1 MGMQCT
7 FGVASA
13 EDQNCEVDK
22 TYHADSDTYSAVIHD
37 KGMDDAFIVANY
49 SESPDGDYCWFDVGM
64 GTEEQLAKMKWLIY
78 RRIPFD
84 CS

>member
-37 KGMDDAFIVANY
+37 KGM
-49 SESPDGDYCWFDVGM
+49 
-64 GTEEQLAKMKWLIY
+64 
-78 RRIPFD
+78 RRIHR
-84 CS
+84 